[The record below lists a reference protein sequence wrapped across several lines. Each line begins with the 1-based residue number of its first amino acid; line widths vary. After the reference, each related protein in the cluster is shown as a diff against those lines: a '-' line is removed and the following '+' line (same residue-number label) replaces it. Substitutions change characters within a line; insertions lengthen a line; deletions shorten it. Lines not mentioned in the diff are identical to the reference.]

1 MIESSETPT
10 TAASALAAQILLT
23 CGQLSLRVTGGS
35 MLPAMIPGDVIQFHS
50 CAAEHAEPGDVVLF
64 RRDDRFVVH
73 RVVTRTIDG
82 LLTQGD
88 ALAEPDSP
96 VSRDDVIGKVVG
108 ISRRGIIVRQHRR
121 STLSLTLSRWLLGR
135 SDLATRL
142 LLRWY
147 RPSTRA
153 AA

>member
-1 MIESSETPT
+1 MIGSSETLNIDAIGI
-10 TAASALAAQILLT
+10 AAETLLAS
-23 CGQLSLRVTGGS
+23 GQLRLRVTGGS
-35 MLPAMIPGDVIQFHS
+35 MLPALIPGDVVQFHS

-64 RRDDRFVVH
+64 RREDRFVVH
-73 RVVTRTIDG
+73 RVVTKASDG

-88 ALAEPDSP
+88 ALAQPDLP
-96 VSRDDVIGKVVG
+96 VSSADVIGKVVG
-108 ISRRGIIVRQHRR
+108 VSRRGIIIKQDRR
-121 STLSLTLSRWLLGR
+121 STLGLYLSRRLLGR